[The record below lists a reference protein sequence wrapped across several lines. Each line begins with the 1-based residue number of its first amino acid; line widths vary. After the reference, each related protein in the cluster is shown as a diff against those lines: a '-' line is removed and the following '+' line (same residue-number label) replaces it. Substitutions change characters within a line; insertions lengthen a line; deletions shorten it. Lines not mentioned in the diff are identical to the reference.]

1 MLHIY
6 LKQGV
11 LKRLV
16 KNDLLSVLKIQE
28 LQLSKYLEGENL
40 QFTCIILELQQN
52 RRNPSAT
59 SSLTLQ
65 NLI

>member
-16 KNDLLSVLKIQE
+16 KNYLLSVLKIQE
-28 LQLSKYLEGENL
+28 LQLYKYLEGENL

-59 SSLTLQ
+59 SSLTL
-65 NLI
+65 